1 MSPDYVHTEG
11 SAIGVRLPLEEQGQP
26 VMDGESVSSSWVPR
40 VLLFGV
46 ILCLAHSGACTPYIG
61 TTYKSFIRQARENPD
76 PNIRYIAYAKLG
88 SPSLYEDKVQ
98 KDEAVRIMVAKLEEG
113 REPTAIRAA
122 IIRSLGNLG
131 DRRARAAI
139 LRGVS
144 DTDNGMIRVEACR
157 ALGKVG
163 LPEDGTTLARI
174 MMVDKLEDCRIAAIE
189 AIGSLKSPEPRIYQI
204 LIEGMDHE
212 DPAIRYQCLQSLR
225 TITEKDYGVDPAAWR
240 RELQPIL
247 AGTAPDAAAK
257 VGAKAAASEKK
268 VASKTIL
275 GPN

>member
-1 MSPDYVHTEG
+1 
-11 SAIGVRLPLEEQGQP
+11 
-26 VMDGESVSSSWVPR
+26 MDGESVSRSRSFR
-40 VLLFGV
+40 AFLCAAS
-46 ILCLAHSGACTPYIG
+46 LCLAQSGACTPYIG

-88 SPSLYEDKVQ
+88 APALYEDQAQ
-98 KDEAVRIMVAKLEEG
+98 KDEAVRIMVAKLEDG
-113 REPTAIRAA
+113 REPVAIRAA
-122 IIRSLGNLG
+122 IIRSLGNLR
-131 DRRARAAI
+131 DRRAREVI
-139 LRGVS
+139 LRGVT
-144 DTDNGMIRVEACR
+144 DTDNSVIRVEACR

-163 LPEDGTTLARI
+163 LPEDATTLARI

-189 AIGSLKSPEPRIYQI
+189 AIGSLKTQEPRILQI

-225 TITEKDYGVDPAAWR
+225 TITEKDYGVDPEIWK

-247 AGTAPDAAAK
+247 AGTAKTTATASVA
-257 VGAKAAASEKK
+257 AKAAASEKK